1 MSFYSRYFDLN
12 TEDFF
17 TKIKQA
23 LNPINKSSSPVH
35 DNEDD
40 VTELYGFFWITGTL
54 IFLMFVSATG
64 SNLLS
69 HWLHLLK
76 KENKYEYDFD
86 LLTVSISLFYGY
98 NLLVP
103 FLLYAGTSWVLK
115 FPVRLSL
122 TKVISIYGY
131 TNILWLPITVINF
144 LIVILI
150 SNEKHHTLLNVLEW
164 IIVLTSGIITGLSNL
179 SKISPVLERNSMLI
193 HEDLDQS
200 KKLHMILLAL
210 LGVAHLGFTVA
221 VKVCFFGISV

>member
-193 HEDLDQS
+193 HQDLDQS
-200 KKLHMILLAL
+200 KRLHMILLAL